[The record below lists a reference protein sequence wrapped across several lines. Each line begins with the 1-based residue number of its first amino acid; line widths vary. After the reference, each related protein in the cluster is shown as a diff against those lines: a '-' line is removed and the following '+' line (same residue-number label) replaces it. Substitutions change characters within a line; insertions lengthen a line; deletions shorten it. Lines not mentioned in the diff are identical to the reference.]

1 MSESQI
7 CQKCGIPRPIEQ
19 FQLMKPKD
27 SKPYRLKTCNKC
39 RHVRKVEL
47 KNKLSDDIELLTT
60 RQYKIIPP
68 QRILDVQRYGID
80 LKEEDEIFVRM
91 IEYKDVWISNYGRA
105 VKKNGNSYNL
115 LKGKID
121 KWGHLS
127 YAVKKEIYKNG
138 KWMYYKTTLAA
149 DHAVMN
155 EFVINPDIRNN
166 VKCWHLGG
174 NVSDNYYK
182 HLYPLNQSQNRVVR
196 ANLSK
201 TGEDS
206 EEFILKVMNDV
217 LFKPDDW
224 GKCYYDLRI
233 CGIGYV
239 GSASANI
246 HSIAYQKWKDM
257 LYRCYSGRYKD
268 YEGCTVC
275 EEWHNYSNFEIWFN
289 SHLQGNDSVDLDKD
303 ILYKGNKLYSAETC
317 CLVPHCINTLF
328 LACNSNRGNLPI
340 GVWYDK
346 EKSRYRAN
354 LSYNGESQKLGSFK
368 TVEEAFKRF
377 KDYKE
382 NLIKE
387 VDEKYEGKI
396 RKCVHDAM
404 INWEIEITD

>member
-1 MSESQI
+1 MSETQI
-7 CQKCGIPRPIEQ
+7 CQKCGTSRPIEQ

-39 RHVRKVEL
+39 RHARKVEL
-47 KNKLSDDIELLTT
+47 KNKLSDDIEILTV
-60 RQYKIIPP
+60 RQYKTIPP
-68 QRILDVQRYGID
+68 QRILDVQEYGID
-80 LKEEDEIFVRM
+80 LKEEDEIFVKM
-91 IEYKDVWISNYGRA
+91 IEYKDFWISNYGRA
-105 VKKNGNSYNL
+105 VKKNGSSYNL

-138 KWMYYKTTLAA
+138 KWTYYKTTLAA

-155 EFVINPDIRNN
+155 EFVVNPDVRNN
-166 VKCWHLGG
+166 IKCWHLGG
-174 NVSDNYYK
+174 DKLDNYYR
-182 HLYPLNQSQNRVVR
+182 HLYPLNQNQYRVVN
-196 ANLSK
+196 AHFAETS
-201 TGEDS
+201 EDS
-206 EEFILKVMNDV
+206 EDFILKVMNDI

-224 GKCYYDLRI
+224 GKCYYELRI

-239 GSASANI
+239 GSAAANI

-275 EEWHNYSNFEIWFN
+275 EEWNNYSNFEIWFN
-289 SHLQGNDSVDLDKD
+289 SYLQENDSVDLDKD

-368 TVEEAFKRF
+368 NVEEAFKRF

-387 VDEKYEGKI
+387 VAEKYKSKI
-396 RKCVHDAM
+396 RKCVYDAM
-404 INWEIEITD
+404 MNWKIEITD